1 MWGEGVLAL
10 GCRMLLRKRGT
21 TLSIIVVALLAAI
34 LASANSIINYVDLQV
49 EAFGRLVSPGR
60 TYLILNGNSTSIM
73 DRWVDV
79 AWKLCGFSYVEHMLP
94 QKILTVNL
102 TVESISR
109 MVQVR
114 GVEDVDVFLKVR
126 GAYVNGAEN
135 WTEVNVGE
143 ILAGA
148 LSISIGG
155 EVNLSFGVRQVRV
168 VGVFR
173 SRTRSDAELV
183 VPMETARR
191 LAGNDDKLSFI
202 EFALKEGVG
211 MLEAVNEIKRLLPE
225 NVKLIQAQQMGGFAQ
240 QMSMQTLIF
249 LNVWSTAV
257 YAAIAASYVIATR
270 LIVELKYEL
279 AMLRA
284 LGAKKIIPLT
294 LIFTYIAAVAFIGS
308 MLGISLGTAG
318 TRAASTILRWI
329 MPSAG
334 ITPFLEVEQAV
345 RTLLLTFASSILG
358 CMHPAV
364 KHEICGAA
372 AVRRKRIES
381 LRDE

>member
-1 MWGEGVLAL
+1 
-10 GCRMLLRKRGT
+10 MLLRKRGT

-126 GAYVNGAEN
+126 GAYVNGAAEN

-155 EVNLSFGVRQVRV
+155 EVNLSFGLGRLGLSAYL
-168 VGVFR
+168 GVERGVTLNLWFQW
-173 SRTRSDAELV
+173 
-183 VPMETARR
+183 RR
-191 LAGNDDKLSFI
+191 L
-202 EFALKEGVG
+202 EGL
-211 MLEAVNEIKRLLPE
+211 LETMINYPLLNSP
-225 NVKLIQAQQMGGFAQ
+225 
-240 QMSMQTLIF
+240 
-249 LNVWSTAV
+249 
-257 YAAIAASYVIATR
+257 
-270 LIVELKYEL
+270 
-279 AMLRA
+279 
-284 LGAKKIIPLT
+284 
-294 LIFTYIAAVAFIGS
+294 
-308 MLGISLGTAG
+308 
-318 TRAASTILRWI
+318 
-329 MPSAG
+329 
-334 ITPFLEVEQAV
+334 
-345 RTLLLTFASSILG
+345 
-358 CMHPAV
+358 
-364 KHEICGAA
+364 
-372 AVRRKRIES
+372 
-381 LRDE
+381 

>member
-1 MWGEGVLAL
+1 
-10 GCRMLLRKRGT
+10 
-21 TLSIIVVALLAAI
+21 
-34 LASANSIINYVDLQV
+34 
-49 EAFGRLVSPGR
+49 
-60 TYLILNGNSTSIM
+60 
-73 DRWVDV
+73 
-79 AWKLCGFSYVEHMLP
+79 
-94 QKILTVNL
+94 
-102 TVESISR
+102 
-109 MVQVR
+109 
-114 GVEDVDVFLKVR
+114 
-126 GAYVNGAEN
+126 
-135 WTEVNVGE
+135 
-143 ILAGA
+143 
-148 LSISIGG
+148 
-155 EVNLSFGVRQVRV
+155 
-168 VGVFR
+168 
-173 SRTRSDAELV
+173 
-183 VPMETARR
+183 
-191 LAGNDDKLSFI
+191 
-202 EFALKEGVG
+202 

-257 YAAIAASYVIATR
+257 YAAIAAASYVIATR
-270 LIVELKYEL
+270 LIVESKYEL

-318 TRAASTILRWI
+318 TQAASTILRWI

-364 KHEICGAA
+364 NMKFVEQP
-372 AVRRKRIES
+372 
-381 LRDE
+381 L